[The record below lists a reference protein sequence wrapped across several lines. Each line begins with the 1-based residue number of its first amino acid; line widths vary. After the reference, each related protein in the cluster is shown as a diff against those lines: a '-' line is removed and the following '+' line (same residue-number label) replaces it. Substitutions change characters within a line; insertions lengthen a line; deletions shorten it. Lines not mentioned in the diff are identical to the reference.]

1 MRRMIGALLVGLA
14 STAVVQ
20 AHALYIVG
28 NLGNATTKIDVVF
41 SDDLNPDERVK
52 EATWKKIDGM
62 KLSAKLASGKVIELS
77 PKMDK
82 AKLVAEIAA
91 TTPPD
96 DARVLFAAVDFGV
109 STKGEKASR
118 VHFFPKQILGAV
130 PADGGKVGEPLALEI
145 VPKVEAG
152 KVRFQVLQAGKPVK
166 DATVSVMMPKDD
178 KKEKGTTDENGWTQ
192 AFEEKGR
199 YAATVRVV
207 EATAGDVK
215 GEKYEQTSRV
225 ATLVVDVN

>member
-14 STAVVQ
+14 ATAVVQ

-62 KLSAKLASGKVIELS
+62 KLSAKLASGKVIELT

-82 AKLVAEIAA
+82 AKLVAEIPASS
-91 TTPPD
+91 PPD
-96 DARVLFAAVDFGV
+96 DPRVLFAAVDFGV
-109 STKGEKASR
+109 STKGEKASC
-118 VHFFPKQILGAV
+118 VHFFPKQILGPV

-166 DATVSVMMPKDD
+166 DAAVSVMLPKDD

-207 EATAGDVK
+207 EAKAGEVK
-215 GEKYEQTSRV
+215 GEKYEQTSHV